1 MPESHSKESSTMSVL
16 EVLQRVARP
25 LGDAV
30 RVDSAEAV
38 RVSDRSALAGR
49 MERLA
54 RTAAL
59 GSEPDASVAR
69 WLIRAVAAEI
79 GVFPASIDPL
89 YRARG
94 RGETRNDF
102 TVPAMNLRALAFH
115 SARAVFRAAQS
126 TDAKAVVF
134 EIARSEMGYTAQ
146 RPSEY
151 SASVLAAAVAE
162 GHSGPVFI
170 QGDHFQVG
178 AKRFADHAVKE
189 VDALRSLIGEAVE
202 AGFFNIDIDTSTLV
216 DLTPRTLEE
225 QQQLNVILCAELS
238 QEVRRREPR
247 GVTISIGG
255 EIGEVGGRNSTEAE
269 LRAFMDG
276 YNRTFARLQPG
287 SAGLSKISIQTG
299 TSHGGVV
306 LPDGS
311 IADVKVDF
319 ETLRQLSEV
328 ARRAYGLAGAVQH
341 GASTLPEEAFV
352 RFAEAGACEVH
363 LATNFQNMLFDRLPE
378 GLRKEMYTFL
388 DTNYA
393 AERKSGMTDEQFYYK
408 VRKNSIGP
416 FKKALWG
423 LPDDVLGTLGGA
435 WEKQFRLLFERLGI
449 TGTRAEV
456 DRFVKGPVVRPR
468 MASYLKGTGLETD
481 IRDLAD

>member
-1 MPESHSKESSTMSVL
+1 MSIH
-16 EVLQRVARP
+16 ETLQRVAQP

-30 RVDSAEAV
+30 HLGQGESV
-38 RVSDRSALAGR
+38 RISDRTTLAGR
-49 MERLA
+49 MEGLA

-59 GSEPDASVAR
+59 AGEPEAILAR
-69 WLIRAVAAEI
+69 WLIRAVAAEV

-94 RGETRNDF
+94 RGKTRNDF

-115 SARAVFRAAQS
+115 SARAVFRAARS
-126 TDAKAVVF
+126 TDAKAIVF

-146 RPSEY
+146 KPSEY
-151 SASVLAAAVAE
+151 ASSVLAAAVAE
-162 GHSGPVFI
+162 GHRGPVFI

-178 AKRFADHAVKE
+178 AKRFADNAEKE
-189 VDALRSLIGEAVE
+189 VEALRSLIGEAID
-202 AGFFNIDIDTSTLV
+202 AGFFNIDIDSSTLV
-216 DLTPRTLEE
+216 DLTPATLEE

-247 GVTISIGG
+247 GLTISIGG

-276 YNRTFARLQPG
+276 FNRTFGRLRPG
-287 SAGLSKISIQTG
+287 APGLSKISIQTG

-319 ETLRQLSEV
+319 ETLGRLSET
-328 ARRAYGLAGAVQH
+328 ARRSYGLAGAVQH
-341 GASTLPEEAFV
+341 GASTLPEEAFA

-363 LATNFQNMLFDRLPE
+363 LATNFQNMLFERLPD
-378 GLRKEMYTFL
+378 GLRKEMYAFL
-388 DTNYA
+388 DSKFA
-393 AERKSGMTDEQFYYK
+393 GERKPGMTDEQFYYK
-408 VRKNSIGP
+408 VRKNAIGP
-416 FKKALWG
+416 FKKPLWEMSG
-423 LPDDVLGTLGGA
+423 EVLDTVGGA
-435 WEKQFRLLFERLGI
+435 WETQFRLLFERLGVS
-449 TGTRAEV
+449 GTRTEV
-456 DRFVKGPVVRPR
+456 ERYVTGPVVRPSL
-468 MASYLKGTGLETD
+468 ATYLKGTGLEAD
-481 IRDLAD
+481 VGDLAD